1 MEYASEKELFS
12 RDHDSV
18 WNFLKVYGAAF
29 FFCRNI
35 FIVWLLL
42 LFCMFWRGPITLVL
56 MMERV
61 DLTILNT

>member
-1 MEYASEKELFS
+1 MESGSEKELFS

-35 FIVWLLL
+35 FLHL
-42 LFCMFWRGPITLVL
+42 LFCMFWRGIVF
-56 MMERV
+56 V
-61 DLTILNT
+61 FILN